1 MTKSENSVF
10 VGVIG
15 ATFVSLENTQKMS
28 WRTSES
34 EDELLQSVDCRV
46 MESVTTCTEM

>member
-1 MTKSENSVF
+1 MTKSENTVF

-15 ATFVSLENTQKMS
+15 VTFVSLKNTQKIS
-28 WRTSES
+28 WSTSES
-34 EDELLQSVDCRV
+34 EDELLQSVDSEV